1 VAAAPQVVLTAPAPP
16 IVAGPQAIVEK
27 SASQAALERGN
38 VGASIAAGERSVALD
53 PTDAES
59 WLILGAAYQQQ
70 GNDHD
75 ARRCFVACMRNANRG
90 PKRECAAML
99 R

>member
-1 VAAAPQVVLTAPAPP
+1 
-16 IVAGPQAIVEK
+16 
-27 SASQAALERGN
+27 
-38 VGASIAAGERSVALD
+38 VALD

-70 GNDHD
+70 GNDKD
-75 ARRCFVACMRNANRG
+75 ARRCFGACIQKANRG